1 MTPAGRA
8 LAPVNQTGRIVCI
21 PYKEA

>member
-1 MTPAGRA
+1 MTPAGRT